1 MTSLIL
7 STAARYLL
15 PLLLLFSF
23 FILIRGH
30 NEPGGGFI
38 GGLIAAA
45 AFALN
50 AIAFDARS
58 TRRTLR
64 IDPRMLIPAGLSIAL
79 VSGIIAAFF
88 WRQAFMTG
96 KWFSVFVP
104 GLEQLDIGTPLLF
117 DCGVYLL
124 VLGVTLTMIL
134 TLTEE

>member
-15 PLLLLFSF
+15 PLLLLFSL

-38 GGLIAAA
+38 GGLVAAA

-50 AIAFDARS
+50 AVAFDARS

-64 IDPRMLIPAGLSIAL
+64 IDPRILIPTGLSIAL
-79 VSGIIAAFF
+79 VSGIIPLLHADS
-88 WRQAFMTG
+88 FMSS
-96 KWFSVFVP
+96 KWFSVWLP
-104 GLEQLDIGTPLLF
+104 GLEQLDIGTPLIF

-124 VLGVTLTMIL
+124 VLGVVLTMIL
-134 TLTEE
+134 TLAEE

>member
-38 GGLIAAA
+38 GGLVAAA

-79 VSGIIAAFF
+79 VSGIIPLFSGDS
-88 WRQAFMTG
+88 FMTG
-96 KWFSVFVP
+96 KWFSIFVP

-124 VLGVTLTMIL
+124 VLGVALTMIL

>member
-15 PLLLLFSF
+15 PLLVLFSL

-38 GGLIAAA
+38 GGLVAAA

-64 IDPRMLIPAGLSIAL
+64 VDPRMLIPAGLSIAL
-79 VSGIIAAFF
+79 VSGIVSLLYGDP
-88 WRQAFMTG
+88 FMTG
-96 KWFSVFVP
+96 KWFSVFIP
-104 GLEQLDIGTPLLF
+104 GLEQVDIGTPLVF

-124 VLGVTLTMIL
+124 VLGVALTMIL

>member
-1 MTSLIL
+1 MNSLIL

-15 PLLLLFSF
+15 PLLLVFSL
-23 FILIRGH
+23 FILARGH

-50 AIAFDARS
+50 AIAFDTA
-58 TRRTLR
+58 TARRTLR
-64 IDPRMLIPAGLSIAL
+64 VDPRTLIPIGLMIAMGSGIVPL
-79 VSGIIAAFF
+79 VSG
-88 WRQAFMTG
+88 QPFMAG
-96 KWFSVFVP
+96 QWYRVYVP
-104 GLEQLDIGTPLLF
+104 GLEEIDIGTPLVF

-134 TLTEE
+134 TLAEE

>member
-15 PLLLLFSF
+15 PLLLLFSL

-30 NEPGGGFI
+30 NEPGGWFI
-38 GGLIAAA
+38 GGLVAAA

-79 VSGIIAAFF
+79 VSGIIPLFY
-88 WRQAFMTG
+88 RDSFMTG
-96 KWFSVFVP
+96 KWFSIFVP

-124 VLGVTLTMIL
+124 VLGVALTMIL

>member
-15 PLLLLFSF
+15 PLLLLFSL

-38 GGLIAAA
+38 GGLVAAT

-64 IDPRMLIPAGLSIAL
+64 VDPRMLIPAGLSIAL
-79 VSGIIAAFF
+79 ASGIIPLFSGDS
-88 WRQAFMTG
+88 FMTG
-96 KWFSVFVP
+96 KWFSISVP
-104 GLEQLDIGTPLLF
+104 GLEQLDIGTPLVF

-124 VLGVTLTMIL
+124 VLGVALTMIL

>member
-38 GGLIAAA
+38 GGLVAAA

-64 IDPRMLIPAGLSIAL
+64 VDPRMLIPAGLSIAL
-79 VSGIIAAFF
+79 VSGIIPLFSGDS
-88 WRQAFMTG
+88 FMTG
-96 KWFSVFVP
+96 KWFSIFVP

-124 VLGVTLTMIL
+124 VLGVALTMIL

>member
-38 GGLIAAA
+38 GGLVAAA

-79 VSGIIAAFF
+79 VSGIIPVFCGDS
-88 WRQAFMTG
+88 FMTG

-124 VLGVTLTMIL
+124 VLGVALTMIL

>member
-15 PLLLLFSF
+15 PLLLLFSL

-38 GGLIAAA
+38 GGLVAAA

-50 AIAFDARS
+50 AVAFDARS

-79 VSGIIAAFF
+79 VSGIIPLFY
-88 WRQAFMTG
+88 RDSFMTG
-96 KWFSVFVP
+96 KWFSIFVP

-124 VLGVTLTMIL
+124 VLGVALTMIL

>member
-38 GGLIAAA
+38 GGLVAAA

-64 IDPRMLIPAGLSIAL
+64 IDPRMLISAGLSIAL
-79 VSGIIAAFF
+79 VSGTIPLFSGDS
-88 WRQAFMTG
+88 FMTG
-96 KWFSVFVP
+96 KWFSIFVP

-124 VLGVTLTMIL
+124 VLGVALTMIL

>member
-15 PLLLLFSF
+15 PLLLLFSL

-38 GGLIAAA
+38 GGLVAAA

-79 VSGIIAAFF
+79 VSGIIPLFSGDS
-88 WRQAFMTG
+88 FMTG
-96 KWFSVFVP
+96 KWFSIFVP

-124 VLGVTLTMIL
+124 VLGVALTMIL

>member
-1 MTSLIL
+1 MSSLIL

-15 PLLLLFSF
+15 PLLLLFSL

-38 GGLIAAA
+38 GGLVAAA

-50 AIAFDARS
+50 AVAFDARS

-64 IDPRMLIPAGLSIAL
+64 IDPRVLIPTGLSIAL
-79 VSGIIAAFF
+79 VSGIVPLLYADN
-88 WRQAFMTG
+88 FMTG
-96 KWFSVFVP
+96 KWFSIFVP

-124 VLGVTLTMIL
+124 VLGVALTMIL
-134 TLTEE
+134 TLAEE

>member
-15 PLLLLFSF
+15 PLLLLFSL

-38 GGLIAAA
+38 GGLVAAA

-64 IDPRMLIPAGLSIAL
+64 IDPRMLISAGLSIAL
-79 VSGIIAAFF
+79 VSGTIPLFSGDS
-88 WRQAFMTG
+88 FMTG
-96 KWFSVFVP
+96 KWFSIFVP

-124 VLGVTLTMIL
+124 VLGVALTMIL

>member
-15 PLLLLFSF
+15 PLLLLFSL

-38 GGLIAAA
+38 GGLVAAA

-50 AIAFDARS
+50 AVAFDARS

-64 IDPRMLIPAGLSIAL
+64 IDPRVLIPTGLSIAL
-79 VSGIIAAFF
+79 VSGIVPLLYADN
-88 WRQAFMTG
+88 FMTA
-96 KWFSVFVP
+96 KWFSIFVP

-124 VLGVTLTMIL
+124 VLGVALTMIL
-134 TLTEE
+134 TLAEE

>member
-15 PLLLLFSF
+15 SLLLVFSVF
-23 FILIRGH
+23 VLLRGH
-30 NEPGGGFI
+30 DAPGGGFI

-50 AIAFDARS
+50 AFAFDPAA

-64 IDPRMLIPAGLSIAL
+64 VDPRTLVPLGLLIAL
-79 VSGIIAAFF
+79 GSGAVPLVVGSPFL
-88 WRQAFMTG
+88 TG
-96 KWFSVFVP
+96 VWFDVWVP
-104 GLEQLDIGTPLLF
+104 GLGVLALGTPLLF
-117 DCGVYLL
+117 DCGVYLV

-134 TLTEE
+134 TLAEE